1 MTDQKDSGK
10 DKYIPI
16 SRKLKFTSDYSIFKK
31 VKGNRRVYPLQVA
44 KLLLKIRARGQKVPV
59 TVNEKMEII
68 DGQHRV
74 EVCEKLGIPVMY
86 LVYKKASL
94 DDIKDIN
101 NSAKL
106 WNFDDYLNCYSRN
119 GYKGAKTYLTLRS
132 FKERFDLP
140 GRIALYLLS
149 GNTHDLGLEDF
160 RAGNF
165 EIADLREAYAFG
177 DCLKKIRKTHKCG
190 RSVRFAQALVNNV
203 NIHNSDLDLDYLVK
217 QIEKYPQKIK
227 GPNVQEFEDSILN
240 CYSYQ
245 KRGKKL
251 SNRKTVGKN

>member
-1 MTDQKDSGK
+1 MTNRQDRN
-10 DKYIPI
+10 KYIPI
-16 SRKLKFTSDYSIFKK
+16 SGKLKFTSDYSVFIKA
-31 VKGNRRVYPLQVA
+31 KGNRRVYPIQVA

-59 TVNEKMEII
+59 IVNEKMEII

-86 LVYKKASL
+86 LVCRNASL

-106 WNFDDYLNCYSRN
+106 WNFEDYLRCYSRN
-119 GYKGAKTYLTLRS
+119 GYKKQKTYLTLGS
-132 FKERFDLP
+132 FKERYDLP

-149 GNTHDLGLEDF
+149 GNTHDLGLNDF
-160 RAGNF
+160 RTGNF
-165 EIADLREAYAFG
+165 EIENLMDAHTFG

-190 RSVRFAQALVNNV
+190 RSVRFARALVNNV
-203 NIHNSDLDLDYLVK
+203 NIHNSDLNLDRLVK

-227 GPNVQEFEDSILN
+227 GPNVQEFEDSILT
-240 CYSYQ
+240 CYSYHG
-245 KRGKKL
+245 RTKKL
-251 SNRKTVGKN
+251 SNRKTAGRV

>member
-1 MTDQKDSGK
+1 MTDSKE
-10 DKYIPI
+10 KYIPM
-16 SRKLKFTSDYSIFKK
+16 SGTLKFTSDYSIFIKA
-31 VKGNRRVYPLQVA
+31 KGNRKVYPTQVA
-44 KLLLKIRARGQKVPV
+44 KLLLKIKARGQKVPV
-59 TVNEKMEII
+59 IVNENNQII

-86 LVYKKASL
+86 LVCKNASL
-94 DDIKDIN
+94 EDIKDIN

-106 WNFDDYLNCYSRN
+106 WNFEDYLRCYSRN
-119 GYKGAKTYLTLRS
+119 GYKKQRTYLTLRS
-132 FKERFDLP
+132 FKERYDLP

-149 GNTHDLGLEDF
+149 GNSHDLGLNDF
-160 RAGNF
+160 RTGNF
-165 EIADLREAYAFG
+165 EIDNIKEAHTFG

-190 RSVRFAQALVNNV
+190 RSVRFARALVNNV
-203 NIHNSDLDLDYLVK
+203 SIHNSDLNLDRLVK

-245 KRGKKL
+245 KRGRKL
-251 SNRKTVGKN
+251 SNRKTVGKK

>member
-1 MTDQKDSGK
+1 MPDNK

-16 SRKLKFTSDYSIFKK
+16 AGTLKFTSDYSIFEKA
-31 VKGNRRVYPLQVA
+31 KGNRRVYPIQVA

-59 TVNEKMEII
+59 IVNENMEVI
-68 DGQHRV
+68 DGQHRI

-86 LVYKKASL
+86 LICKKASL

-106 WNFDDYLNCYSRN
+106 WNFDDYLKCYSRN
-119 GYKGAKTYLTLRS
+119 GYKKQKTYLTLRS
-132 FKERFDLP
+132 FKERYDLP

-149 GNTHDLGLEDF
+149 GNTHDLGLNDF
-160 RAGNF
+160 RTGDFKIDNLKDAHM
-165 EIADLREAYAFG
+165 FG

-190 RSVRFAQALVNNV
+190 RSVRFARALVNNV
-203 NIHNSDLDLDYLVK
+203 SIHNSDLNLDRLVK

-227 GPNVQEFEDSILN
+227 GPNVEEFEDSILY

-251 SNRKTVGKN
+251 SNRKTVGKK